1 MGAQK
6 TLVLCDG
13 QVTESE
19 ALTIVPV
26 HSSLQSPL
34 TRGVLQLLLNETTF
48 LSSFITWPSISL
60 IPKPSQM
67 TPSSLLYL

>member
-6 TLVLCDG
+6 TLVLCDR

-19 ALTIVPV
+19 ALTIVLV
-26 HSSLQSPL
+26 HSSLQL
-34 TRGVLQLLLNETTF
+34 TRGVLQLLLNQTTF
-48 LSSFITWPSISL
+48 LSSFITLPSVSL